1 MSNKNYTVLHLHSD
15 LSNGVTNIDSV
26 TKYDEYIDYAHS
38 LGMTAMAFSEHG
50 SVFQWLKKKNHIE
63 ELGMK
68 YIHAEEFYL
77 TEKLLDENDKK
88 VKDNYHC
95 LIIAKNEAGFH
106 ELNTLSSLAFDDD
119 HKYYVPRI
127 TFDELFNTS
136 DNLIILTA
144 CIGGVLYSGTDSAKK
159 AYLDFLIKNKHR
171 CYLEIQ
177 HHNDDKQG
185 EYNKQ
190 LLELSKLHDIPLVA
204 TTDTHALNLQH
215 LKGCKILQEG
225 KNIHFSSEDGWD
237 LTFKTY
243 DELVESFKKQG
254 ALPMDEILKAIENT
268 NKIAQIVEPFSV
280 STDYKYPHL
289 WEDSEAL
296 FKQKVNEGA
305 KRRGITK
312 YPNFGEYKK
321 RVQSE
326 LKAYQHNGAID
337 FMLLMTDILDWCREN
352 DIQVGYGRGS
362 VNGSVIAYLLGITE
376 MDSIKHK
383 LNFERFMNIER
394 VSLSDIDTD
403 FPPSRR
409 EDVKNY
415 IISKDGLYCCDI
427 ITFNTIAD
435 KGAIRDVVRG
445 MFYSNLLK
453 TKDYMALTN
462 TICDEFEDNPDV
474 ARQSYPDVFDYVSIV
489 KGTIVS
495 VGSHPCFPGNEL
507 VMTSRGYKEIKNV
520 CVGDHVLTHTGNFKQ
535 VCNVMTNE
543 SDDIYAIKNSSVQ
556 IEATGNHPFYIR
568 ERNSKRLRKYRE
580 GMDTTVTYFADPK
593 WKAAKDLKNGDML
606 GVPVNTNSQI
616 PTHKEYNLDFTDN
629 NMWWLIGRYLGDGWV
644 TDLERG
650 DSYMVICCNVNGN
663 ERGEI
668 AKRLVKANMNF
679 RIEER
684 ETTYRIYIKNKPF
697 MNYVRDNFGKY
708 ADGKYV
714 SNEVFDLP
722 IEQLRHFVNG
732 YISADG
738 HYTKSTNEFGFTTI
752 SKKLALGMAQCI
764 HKVYMMPVK
773 IAEIEEHDEF
783 IVRKLYHCKKKYR
796 GYFHLDR
803 RENDLNF
810 YENGYMW
817 FFVRGVEKLDKKCT
831 TYNLSVYDDNS
842 YTISNVAVHNCGMV
856 VSPHNVQNA
865 FGTFRTS
872 TSKFPISQINMKEID
887 SLNYVKLD
895 LLNLDTIE
903 LINETCKLAGI
914 PRMTPDNID
923 TEDIAVWNS
932 MRDDTTQIFQ
942 WEGKTGND
950 YIKRLLSDENIK
962 KFQEVD
968 KNVNRMTLLSI
979 GNSAIRPAGAS
990 YRDDLARGVV
1000 RKSGSKAIDDFLKPT
1015 FGYLVFQ
1022 CQIIEFL
1029 HQYCGFTM
1037 GEADIVRRHFAKK
1050 LGTDKDIP
1058 IIKNGGYMTE
1068 GGHYIKGFARTM
1080 NELYGMSKEEAE
1092 QTIVAFLQVIID
1104 ASRYLFSLN
1113 HSAPYSYEGYVSAY
1127 LRYYYPTEFI
1137 TTALNINKDNE
1148 DKTLAITQYA
1158 KKRNITLSPIKFRYS
1173 TNDYRCD
1180 AKTHT
1185 IFKGIESI
1193 KFCNSKIADELY
1205 ALRGNQYKS
1214 FIDLLIDITEHT
1226 SVDSRQ
1232 LDILIKLDFFSE
1244 FGEPNELLTQVQI
1257 FNAIYGK
1264 KTAKKNEGMVF
1275 IGDYSMSQERFNET
1289 VAKFDEYKET
1299 AKQIKGFDSVS
1310 FIKSIC
1316 DLTTMPAT
1324 SVKERIQYSDELLGY
1339 VNVVDSHASKRLY
1352 YVLDVKGKKLKKIE
1366 LYEVYSGKK
1375 RTVKMWESQ
1384 FNRIPFEQKN
1394 FLMVRK
1400 IEKKNKRQPSDQI
1413 HPQTGKQIWVDV
1425 PNEFEFWLEGYEV
1438 DR

>member
-1 MSNKNYTVLHLHSD
+1 MSDKNYTVLHLHSD

-77 TEKLLDENDKK
+77 TEKLLDENNKK

-136 DNLIILTA
+136 DNLIVLTA

-190 LLELSKLHDIPLVA
+190 LLKLSKLYDIPLVA

-215 LKGCKILQEG
+215 LKGRKILQEA
-225 KNIHFSSEDGWD
+225 KNIHFSTEDGWD

-243 DELVESFKKQG
+243 DELVDAFNKQG
-254 ALPMDEILKAIENT
+254 ALPMDEVLKAIENT

-462 TICDEFEDNPDV
+462 TICDEFEDNPDA
-474 ARQSYPDVFDYVSIV
+474 ARQSYPDVFDYVAIV

-495 VGSHPCFPGNEL
+495 VGSHP
-507 VMTSRGYKEIKNV
+507 
-520 CVGDHVLTHTGNFKQ
+520 
-535 VCNVMTNE
+535 
-543 SDDIYAIKNSSVQ
+543 
-556 IEATGNHPFYIR
+556 
-568 ERNSKRLRKYRE
+568 
-580 GMDTTVTYFADPK
+580 
-593 WKAAKDLKNGDML
+593 
-606 GVPVNTNSQI
+606 
-616 PTHKEYNLDFTDN
+616 
-629 NMWWLIGRYLGDGWV
+629 
-644 TDLERG
+644 
-650 DSYMVICCNVNGN
+650 
-663 ERGEI
+663 
-668 AKRLVKANMNF
+668 
-679 RIEER
+679 
-684 ETTYRIYIKNKPF
+684 
-697 MNYVRDNFGKY
+697 
-708 ADGKYV
+708 
-714 SNEVFDLP
+714 
-722 IEQLRHFVNG
+722 
-732 YISADG
+732 
-738 HYTKSTNEFGFTTI
+738 
-752 SKKLALGMAQCI
+752 
-764 HKVYMMPVK
+764 
-773 IAEIEEHDEF
+773 
-783 IVRKLYHCKKKYR
+783 
-796 GYFHLDR
+796 
-803 RENDLNF
+803 
-810 YENGYMW
+810 
-817 FFVRGVEKLDKKCT
+817 
-831 TYNLSVYDDNS
+831 
-842 YTISNVAVHNCGMV
+842 CGMV

-1058 IIKNGGYMTE
+1058 IIKNGGYMTK
-1068 GGHYIKGFARTM
+1068 GGHYIKGFAQTM

-1205 ALRGNQYKS
+1205 ALRDNQYKS

-1289 VAKFDEYKET
+1289 VVKLDEYKET

-1316 DLTTMPAT
+1316 NLTTMPTT

-1339 VNVVDSHASKRLY
+1339 VNVVDPHASKRLY
-1352 YVLDVKGKKLKKIE
+1352 YVLDIKGKKLKTIE

-1384 FNRIPFEQKN
+1384 FNRAPFEQKN
-1394 FLMVRK
+1394 FLMIRK
-1400 IEKKNKRQPSDQI
+1400 LDKENKRQPSEQI
-1413 HPQTGKQIWVDV
+1413 NPKTGKQIWVDV

-1438 DR
+1438 E

>member
-1 MSNKNYTVLHLHSD
+1 MSDKNYTVLHLHSD

-77 TEKLLDENDKK
+77 TEKLLDENNKK

-144 CIGGVLYSGTDSAKK
+144 CIGGVLYSGTDSARK

-185 EYNKQ
+185 AYNKQ
-190 LLELSKLHDIPLVA
+190 LLKLSKLYDIPLVA

-215 LKGCKILQEG
+215 LKGRKILQEA
-225 KNIHFSSEDGWD
+225 KNIHFSAEDGWD

-243 DELVESFKKQG
+243 DELVDAFKKQG
-254 ALPMDEILKAIENT
+254 ALPMDEVLKAIENT
-268 NKIAQIVEPFSV
+268 NNIAQIVEPFSV

-462 TICDEFEDNPDV
+462 TICDEFEDNPDA

-495 VGSHPCFPGNEL
+495 VGSHP
-507 VMTSRGYKEIKNV
+507 
-520 CVGDHVLTHTGNFKQ
+520 
-535 VCNVMTNE
+535 
-543 SDDIYAIKNSSVQ
+543 
-556 IEATGNHPFYIR
+556 
-568 ERNSKRLRKYRE
+568 
-580 GMDTTVTYFADPK
+580 
-593 WKAAKDLKNGDML
+593 
-606 GVPVNTNSQI
+606 
-616 PTHKEYNLDFTDN
+616 
-629 NMWWLIGRYLGDGWV
+629 
-644 TDLERG
+644 
-650 DSYMVICCNVNGN
+650 
-663 ERGEI
+663 
-668 AKRLVKANMNF
+668 
-679 RIEER
+679 
-684 ETTYRIYIKNKPF
+684 
-697 MNYVRDNFGKY
+697 
-708 ADGKYV
+708 
-714 SNEVFDLP
+714 
-722 IEQLRHFVNG
+722 
-732 YISADG
+732 
-738 HYTKSTNEFGFTTI
+738 
-752 SKKLALGMAQCI
+752 
-764 HKVYMMPVK
+764 
-773 IAEIEEHDEF
+773 
-783 IVRKLYHCKKKYR
+783 
-796 GYFHLDR
+796 
-803 RENDLNF
+803 
-810 YENGYMW
+810 
-817 FFVRGVEKLDKKCT
+817 
-831 TYNLSVYDDNS
+831 
-842 YTISNVAVHNCGMV
+842 CGMV

-1058 IIKNGGYMTE
+1058 IIKNGGYMTK
-1068 GGHYIKGFARTM
+1068 GGHYIKGFAQTM

-1113 HSAPYSYEGYVSAY
+1113 HSSPYSYEGYVSAY

-1205 ALRGNQYKS
+1205 ALRDNQYKS

-1226 SVDSRQ
+1226 SADSRQ

-1244 FGEPNELLTQVQI
+1244 FGEPNELLIQVQI

-1289 VAKFDEYKET
+1289 VVKLDEYKET

-1316 DLTTMPAT
+1316 DLTTMPTT

-1339 VNVVDSHASKRLY
+1339 VNVVDPHASKRLY
-1352 YVLDVKGKKLKKIE
+1352 YVLDIKGKKLKTIE

-1384 FNRIPFEQKN
+1384 FNRAPFEQKN
-1394 FLMVRK
+1394 FLMIRK
-1400 IEKKNKRQPSDQI
+1400 LDKKNKRQPSEQI
-1413 HPQTGKQIWVDV
+1413 NPKTGKQIWVDV

-1438 DR
+1438 E